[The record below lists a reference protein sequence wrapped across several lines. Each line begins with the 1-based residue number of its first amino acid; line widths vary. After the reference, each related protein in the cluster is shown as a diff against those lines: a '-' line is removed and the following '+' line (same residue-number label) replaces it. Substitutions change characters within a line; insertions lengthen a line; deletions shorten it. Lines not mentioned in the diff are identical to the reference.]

1 MVAAVTRTLAL
12 LAAAIALVAAPASAR
27 AAGGRADPAALE
39 RAGVQNI
46 VVERRPGLDSDDRA
60 ALRADAGVRLEQT
73 LTLPDT
79 EVVRAAP
86 GELTEALDALNAD
99 PGVVYAEP
107 DAPVHATAT
116 DARFGEQWA
125 LRNTGQRVL
134 GQTGLADADI
144 DAPEAWSLGASGLG
158 VTVAVVD
165 TGIALT
171 HPELAGRIATNP
183 GETGGG
189 KETNHVDDDHDGYVD
204 DWQGWDWVAGDNVPA
219 DENGHGTHVSGTIA
233 APQDAAGVAGVA
245 PDARILP
252 LRVLDASGSGC
263 GSAVASA
270 FDLAGRLGIPVVN
283 ASLGSSG
290 LSTAQRTAI
299 NAHPNTLYVIAAG
312 NDGHNND
319 TTPTY
324 PCAIP
329 AANIVCVGATD
340 NRDARASFSNVGAT
354 SVDLFAPGV
363 GILST
368 YGAGYG
374 SMSGTSMATPHVA
387 GALALMRQAAPTLNA
402 AQLKQGVLDGADRVP
417 ALSGLSVTGARLNAA
432 NAIQDVRAV
441 AGLPPL
447 VATDPIPFDPAPAST
462 PAPARA
468 SGAGGQRSRHG
479 AGGADPGAAAPH
491 GAPPLRPRRR
501 AGNRHRLPSGRL
513 RLPHACR
520 AAALP
525 RRPGRN
531 RDRAGAAALVRTT
544 GAARIARPRPSPSA
558 PSRAPTGSPS
568 ARAGRRRASP
578 PAPTACGS
586 SPRTPPG
593 ARRRSRTRSRSSAG
607 SARDVGGER
616 RLRVAPVAHRS
627 RLTGAVPALGDGAVR
642 GDPVEPAQEHLDVD
656 GAAVARPLARVRGG
670 SLRAARAVARAAR
683 RQQVGRTVAPAAR
696 AGQEVLDRAVAR
708 PRRDRAPHAALAV
721 ALPDVV
727 DCRHDPPTPN
737 VATEPRRDDAACVA
751 FLQWALP
758 RLGLRWAGYRKVRR
772 QVCRRLHR
780 RLAELGLPDLDA
792 YRARLAADPGR
803 VGRARDAHAGDDLA
817 LRARP
822 GRCSTRSRARSCRR
836 SGARGCERGAPG
848 ARRARRRTRS
858 RSSGRRWTSS
868 RPTSTRPC
876 SSGRGARPTRARACA
891 SSRPRSAS
899 ARS

>member
-12 LAAAIALVAAPASAR
+12 LAAATALVAAPASAR
-27 AAGGRADPAALE
+27 AADGPADPAALE

-60 ALRADAGVRLEQT
+60 ALRADAGVRLERT

-233 APQDAAGVAGVA
+233 APRDAVGVAGVA

-252 LRVLDASGSGC
+252 LRVLDASGSGF

-283 ASLGSSG
+283 ASLGSSA

-329 AANIVCVGATD
+329 APNIVCVGATD

-447 VATDPIPFDPAPAST
+447 VATDPIPLDPAPTSTPTPAAPAASG
-462 PAPARA
+462 PAPAPATPTLAPPHRTAPRLSGLVAAPATAIVCRPGA
-468 SGAGGQRSRHG
+468 SGCHTRAAQLRFRADQAATVTAQVQRRSCTHG
-479 AGGADPGAAAPH
+479 RCAYRTAATVTVSAKPGANGLAI
-491 GAPPLRPRRR
+491 GARG
-501 AGNRHRLPSGRL
+501 ATARL
-513 RLPHACR
+513 A
-520 AAALP
+520 
-525 RRPGRN
+525 
-531 RDRAGAAALVRTT
+531 AGAYRVRLV
-544 GAARIARPRPSPSA
+544 ASDA
-558 PSRAPTGSPS
+558 
-568 ARAGRRRASP
+568 AGRS
-578 PAPTACGS
+578 
-586 SPRTPPG
+586 
-593 ARRRSRTRSRSSAG
+593 
-607 SARDVGGER
+607 
-616 RLRVAPVAHRS
+616 APVAH
-627 RLTGAVPALGDGAVR
+627 AVTVK
-642 GDPVEPAQEHLDVD
+642 
-656 GAAVARPLARVRGG
+656 
-670 SLRAARAVARAAR
+670 R
-683 RQQVGRTVAPAAR
+683 R
-696 AGQEVLDRAVAR
+696 
-708 PRRDRAPHAALAV
+708 
-721 ALPDVV
+721 
-727 DCRHDPPTPN
+727 
-737 VATEPRRDDAACVA
+737 
-751 FLQWALP
+751 
-758 RLGLRWAGYRKVRR
+758 
-772 QVCRRLHR
+772 
-780 RLAELGLPDLDA
+780 
-792 YRARLAADPGR
+792 
-803 VGRARDAHAGDDLA
+803 
-817 LRARP
+817 
-822 GRCSTRSRARSCRR
+822 
-836 SGARGCERGAPG
+836 
-848 ARRARRRTRS
+848 
-858 RSSGRRWTSS
+858 
-868 RPTSTRPC
+868 
-876 SSGRGARPTRARACA
+876 
-891 SSRPRSAS
+891 
-899 ARS
+899 